1 MQDIYI
7 HCGENF
13 LEKEEGMLIQ
23 MKITGL
29 TIDPITSTPIVILKD
44 IEEKK
49 AIPIW
54 IGLFEASAIA
64 TQLEKISFS
73 RPMTHDLMKEILK
86 VVGVEV
92 VRVEIHDLRNNT
104 FFANMHLQGDG
115 KNYVVD
121 ARPSDAIAI
130 ALRTDA
136 PIFVDEKVIE
146 KSRNVDI
153 GANIDDMEKLKEDKL
168 KDFLE
173 NLSPEAFGKYK
184 M

>member
-1 MQDIYI
+1 
-7 HCGENF
+7 
-13 LEKEEGMLIQ
+13 MLIE

-64 TQLEKISFS
+64 TQLEKITFS

-86 VVGVEV
+86 VLGVEV

-104 FFANMHLQGDG
+104 FFANMHFQGDG
-115 KNYVVD
+115 KTYIVD

-130 ALRTDA
+130 ALRTGA
-136 PIFVDEKVIE
+136 PIFVEEKVIE